1 MEDVDALVGGE
12 VSPAAL
18 EAFGFEGIE
27 VRTEPLGGGHIHR
40 NFLVTCSGG
49 RYVLQQVNDRVFP
62 DVDAMLS
69 NVQRVV
75 AHLRGSGRRCPEL
88 VETQGGGLSF
98 PAADASR
105 WRAFR
110 YLEGTV
116 GRSTPAGPADA
127 FEAARAFGDYLVAL
141 VDFPGPPLAQ
151 TIERFHDLDLRLD
164 TLEAV
169 AAADP
174 VGRRSGVC
182 HELDRARRLGRDVME
197 EVGARGRRPSVRIVH
212 NDAKL
217 SNVRFDAE
225 TGQAACVI
233 DLDTTM
239 AGLVAYDIGELV
251 RTAATHVPEDAPDEA
266 TVDFDLELLDALSS
280 GYFAAGPPLEPAE
293 VDSMSVAGPHMAVEN
308 ALRFLT
314 DHLAGDRYFSVGRA
328 GQNLD
333 RCRTQLVLTELML
346 DKEAESRSCFAR
358 AARSSGAAW
367 GGGPDDA
374 GGVRRGS

>member
-1 MEDVDALVGGE
+1 MEDVDAFGGGA
-12 VSPAAL
+12 VSPAVL
-18 EAFGFEGIE
+18 DAFGFEGVG
-27 VRTEPLGGGHIHR
+27 VRTEPLAGGHIHR
-40 NFLVTCSGG
+40 NFLVTCSAG
-49 RYVLQQVNDRVFP
+49 RFVLQQVNDKVFP
-62 DVDAMLS
+62 DVEAVLC

-75 AHLRGSGRRCPEL
+75 AHLKGRGRRCPEL
-88 VETQGGGLSF
+88 VETRSGELSF

-127 FEAARAFGDYLVAL
+127 FEAARAFGDYLVAM
-141 VDFPGPPLAQ
+141 VDFPGPPLAK
-151 TIERFHDLDLRLD
+151 TIDRFHDLDHRLD
-164 TLEAV
+164 ALDAV
-169 AAADP
+169 AAADR
-174 VGRRSGVC
+174 VGRRAGVR
-182 HELDRARRLGRDVME
+182 HELDRARGLGRDVME
-197 EVGARGRRPSVRIVH
+197 AIRARSRCPSVRIVH

-225 TGQAACVI
+225 TGLASCVI

-239 AGLVAYDIGELV
+239 AGQVAYDIGELV
-251 RTAATHVPEDAPDEA
+251 RTAATHAPEDAADEA

-280 GYFAAGPPLEPAE
+280 GYFAAGPPLEWAE
-293 VDSMSVAGPHMAVEN
+293 VDSMSVAGPHMAIEN

-314 DHLAGDRYFSVGRA
+314 DHLAGDRYFGLGRA

-333 RCRTQLVLTELML
+333 RCRTQLVLTEMML
-346 DKEAESRSCFAR
+346 ETEAESRACFAR
-358 AARSSGAAW
+358 AARSTGAAW

-374 GGVRRGS
+374 GRAGKGS